1 MENNNLVCENCG
13 RKLPSEGQVCQF
25 CEPELVVNYDIQ
37 IAPVNEVKQNILS
50 PISVRIQIWISAIFY
65 GVMFF
70 WSELSAYF
78 PFELSYSFTKASA
91 LLKGLVLTLT
101 LGVAIVI
108 SMRKY
113 YLPSTLFFSAGM
125 FIATSVVLFFNATAN
140 TGFIVLWFAGIT
152 LFREGKCSLALY
164 NKA

>member
-1 MENNNLVCENCG
+1 MVNKNLVCENCG
-13 RKLPSEGQVCQF
+13 KTLPSEGQVCQF

-37 IAPVNEVKQNILS
+37 TESANGVKQVTLS
-50 PISVRIQIWISAIFY
+50 PISVRIQIWIAAIFY

-78 PFELSYSFTKASA
+78 PFEISYPFTKASA

-101 LGVAIVI
+101 IGVAIVI

-125 FIATSVVLFFNATAN
+125 FIATSIVLFFNATAN
-140 TGFIVLWFAGIT
+140 TGFIVLWFTGLT

-164 NKA
+164 NKS